1 MDNLE
6 VTHPTGTGSVPPFGL
21 FAPVDCE
28 EETGSKRHEEERKTK
43 KEKDEIK

>member
-28 EETGSKRHEEERKTK
+28 EERHGQKDVRKRERQRKKKTK
-43 KEKDEIK
+43 

>member
-6 VTHPTGTGSVPPFGL
+6 VTHPTGTGRVPPFGL

-28 EETGSKRHEEERKTK
+28 ERRGQKDVRKKERQRKKKTK
-43 KEKDEIK
+43 

>member
-6 VTHPTGTGSVPPFGL
+6 VTHTTSTGSVPPFCL

-28 EETGSKRHEEERKTK
+28 EKRQGQKDVRKRERQRK
-43 KEKDEIK
+43 KKAK

>member
-6 VTHPTGTGSVPPFGL
+6 VTHPTGTGSVPPFCL

-28 EETGSKRHEEERKTK
+28 EERRGQKDARKRERQRK
-43 KEKDEIK
+43 KKAK

>member
-6 VTHPTGTGSVPPFGL
+6 VTHATGTGSVPPFGL

-28 EETGSKRHEEERKTK
+28 GSKRREEERKTK